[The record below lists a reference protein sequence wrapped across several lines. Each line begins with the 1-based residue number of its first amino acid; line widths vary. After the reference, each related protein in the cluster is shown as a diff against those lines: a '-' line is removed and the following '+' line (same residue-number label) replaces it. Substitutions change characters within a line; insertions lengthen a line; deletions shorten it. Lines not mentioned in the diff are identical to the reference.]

1 MGRKKGN
8 GTGARLSLMSLYP
21 GFAGLVL
28 SGRAAVFPE
37 CVHKPWQFGS
47 TVFQTAMV
55 CEVTQTMAVWK
66 TVQCSP
72 LIRATDIRSTR
83 LYGQFLA
90 SPDRI

>member
-47 TVFQTAMV
+47 TVEPACMV
-55 CEVTQTMAVWK
+55 HGCKVN
-66 TVQCSP
+66 P
-72 LIRATDIRSTR
+72 LIWSIF
-83 LYGQFLA
+83 G
-90 SPDRI
+90 